1 MAELT
6 VIQENFVYRILL
18 GFFQGIPVRI
28 QHNKI
33 TDEIKFSGD
42 DVARCLG
49 FDSLNTMLSTDG
61 ALDVMG
67 EWLKANP
74 DKPLFGDTQSGA
86 MFQSA
91 TM

>member
-6 VIQENFVYRILL
+6 VINEDFVYRTLL

-28 QHNKI
+28 RHNKI
-33 TDEIKFSGD
+33 TGEIKFSGD

-74 DKPLFGDTQSGA
+74 GKPLFGDPGSGA
-86 MFQSA
+86 FFEKT